1 MADVLEVDD
10 VLERVLTKGIVIET
24 QDSPVGPSEEG
35 VRTSKPC
42 YVAIVDVKG
51 FKGEDDD

>member
-1 MADVLEVDD
+1 MADVLDVDD

-24 QDSPVGPSEEG
+24 QDGPVGRSEESVG
-35 VRTSKPC
+35 TSKRLDVP
-42 YVAIVDVKG
+42 IVGVKL